1 MLQRMH
7 RFLLA
12 AFVSLIATACVRD
25 TLDPL
30 PFEATLQANR
40 TAVTPADTV
49 TFMVAAKGGSLLG
62 VEVDYADG
70 NTDLFPTSGARTAS
84 VTFRH
89 SYRVAGTYDVRATV
103 TDAYAGVKTSTVQI
117 RVQ

>member
-1 MLQRMH
+1 MR

-12 AFVSLIATACVRD
+12 AFASIIATACVRD

-30 PFEATLQANR
+30 PFEAPLQANR
-40 TAVTPADTV
+40 ATVAPADTI

-70 NTDLFPTSGARTAS
+70 STDMFPTSGARTAS

-89 SYRVAGTYDVRATV
+89 SYRVAGTYDVKATV
-103 TDAYAGVKTSTVQI
+103 TDVYAGVKTATVQI